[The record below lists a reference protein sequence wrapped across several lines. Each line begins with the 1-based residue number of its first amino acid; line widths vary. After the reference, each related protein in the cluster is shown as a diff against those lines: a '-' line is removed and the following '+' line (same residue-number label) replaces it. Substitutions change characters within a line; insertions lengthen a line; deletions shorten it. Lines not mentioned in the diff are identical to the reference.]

1 MESESVPDVLSHF
14 ARVKDALQ
22 AGQAQVEGL
31 IAFLRDRV
39 AIEDQYSKQ
48 LLRFTKMGMA
58 IDGACGRVARTV
70 PVVPLRRSPPPHPR
84 PRRQDDGGDY
94 V

>member
-1 MESESVPDVLSHF
+1 MSESVPDVLSHF
-14 ARVKDALQ
+14 SRVKDALQ
-22 AGQAQVEGL
+22 VGQAQVEGL

-48 LLRFTKMGMA
+48 LLRFTKMGMS
-58 IDGACGRVARTV
+58 IDGACVATCS
-70 PVVPLRRSPPPHPR
+70 PPLRCAVRHSHPP